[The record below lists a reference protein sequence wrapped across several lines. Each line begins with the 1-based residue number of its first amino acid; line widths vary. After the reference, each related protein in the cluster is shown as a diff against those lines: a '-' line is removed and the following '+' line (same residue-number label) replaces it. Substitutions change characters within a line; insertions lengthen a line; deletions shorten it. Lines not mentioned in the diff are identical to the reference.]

1 MYILISNQY
10 WLMKTFDICCNSKF
24 YECMKENIQFLNSVL
39 SKLSRDGTL
48 NVKLDVFHFP

>member
-10 WLMKTFDICCNSKF
+10 WLMKTFEISKF